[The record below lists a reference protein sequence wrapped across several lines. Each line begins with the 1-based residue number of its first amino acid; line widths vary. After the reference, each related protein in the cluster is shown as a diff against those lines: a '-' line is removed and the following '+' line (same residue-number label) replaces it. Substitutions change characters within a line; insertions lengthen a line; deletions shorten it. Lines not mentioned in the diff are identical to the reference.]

1 MKIEVK
7 PIITFTNKEYAAV
20 NETCML
26 LDEIV
31 HSGHP
36 HPKILDDSGR
46 VIDLDEL
53 FTNLAFFT
61 DYVEENQ
68 E

>member
-7 PIITFTNKEYAAV
+7 PVITFTNKEYAAV
-20 NETCML
+20 NETCII
-26 LDEIV
+26 LDDIV
-31 HSGHP
+31 HSDCP
-36 HPKILDDSGR
+36 HPEILNDSGQI
-46 VIDLDEL
+46 IDLDEL
-53 FTNLAFFT
+53 FTNLAFFA